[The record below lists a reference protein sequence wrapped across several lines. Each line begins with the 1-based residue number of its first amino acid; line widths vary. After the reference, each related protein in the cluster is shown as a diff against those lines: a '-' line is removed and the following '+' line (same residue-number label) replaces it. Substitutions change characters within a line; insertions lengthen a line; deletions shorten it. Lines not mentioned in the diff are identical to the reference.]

1 MIQAL
6 SIPVK
11 MDRPLRMSLVFFLA
25 YVIIMVLS
33 LHTYL
38 AWQSL
43 HVIMGVLALPLV
55 TTIQP
60 GVINNKRYGIIAAIL
75 AVVTMLLPVNTLLY
89 FTIAFAC
96 LFVVESFLGKVNW
109 LPVCMIFLLSPVFQF
124 AANVF
129 SFPIRLE
136 LTSWAGHIMNR
147 VMGHVTVEG
156 NMIFCNGN
164 EFSVDPACMGLNMMI
179 TSLLLQLVVIAMYQR
194 KLKLQLVWWQIT
206 GLLAVAFLLNVIS
219 NLFRIISLV
228 WFNILPGT
236 YMHDLVGI
244 GCLIVYVIVPVLALT
259 RLVIR
264 YKGRAFALPAD
275 KAVTFSWKRMAGA
288 QLLLMVAIC
297 WSSYT
302 VVSKGNAIDDAS
314 AAVASIDGYETTRVT
329 TEIVKLQNN
338 ESLIYIKHIPGFYNA
353 DHHPMICWKG
363 SGYLFKQVKQ
373 ETINKQQIYT
383 ALLQNGKDQLYTAWW
398 YDNGARRTIDQLSW
412 RSQMLS
418 GARPFSVVN
427 VTAGN
432 KQQLIK
438 EIENLFNHNKL
449 KPLL

>member
-6 SIPVK
+6 TLPVK
-11 MDRPLRMSLVFFLA
+11 TDRLLRMALVFFGA
-25 YVIIMVLS
+25 YLVIMVLS

-60 GVINNKRYGIIAAIL
+60 GVINNKRYGIIAAIG
-75 AVVTMLLPVNTLLY
+75 AVVTVLLPVNTLLY

-96 LFVVESFLGKVNW
+96 LFIVESFLGKVNW
-109 LPVCMIFLLSPVFQF
+109 LPVCMIFMLSPVFQF

-136 LTSWAGHIMNR
+136 LTNLAGHIMNR

-206 GLLAVAFLLNVIS
+206 GLLVVAFLLNVIS

-236 YMHDLVGI
+236 YTHDLVGI
-244 GCLIVYVIVPVLALT
+244 GCLIVYVIIPVLALT

-264 YKGRAFALPAD
+264 YKGRALTLKAD
-275 KAVTFSWKRMAGA
+275 SAVTFSLKRMVGI
-288 QLLLMVAIC
+288 QLLLMLAIGWC
-297 WSSYT
+297 AYTVISKCKAIDNASAT
-302 VVSKGNAIDDAS
+302 VVSIP
-314 AAVASIDGYETTRVT
+314 GYESTRIT
-329 TEIVKLQNN
+329 AEIVKLQNS
-338 ESLIYIKHIPGFYNA
+338 ESLIYIKRIPGFYSA

-373 ETINKQQIYT
+373 ETIGKQPVYT

-418 GARPFSVVN
+418 GASAYSVVN

-438 EIENLFNHNKL
+438 EIEDLFNHNKL